1 MKIWKCC
8 KKLFSFGTLER
19 RDAYRILS
27 LYLCFFPHNEEL
39 GVAGMCDDGEESD
52 IADKDIWEEIK
63 RGLVVKHTFDC
74 LLLIEIHLLVQ
85 LGILE

>member
-8 KKLFSFGTLER
+8 KKLFSSGTLER

-27 LYLCFFPHNEEL
+27 LYLCFSPHNEEL
-39 GVAGMCDDGEESD
+39 GGAGICDDGEEFD
-52 IADKDIWEEIK
+52 IKADKDFWDEIK
-63 RGLVVKHTFDC
+63 RGLVHTFDC
-74 LLLIEIHLLVQ
+74 VSLIEIHLLVQ